1 MKTSLWNKIKF
12 YFIFRKIIKKN
23 LPRLN
28 GQFNLRKDN
37 VNRLYTVLNLPE
49 DVTIY
54 GKDLIDKYIT
64 KYVSDVNSFCK
75 EIGINELIA
84 ILDSQRIDST
94 NYLLVFGYAGFNT
107 AKVANRIIYS
117 SIFIIIASLIYYFFL

>member
-12 YFIFRKIIKKN
+12 YFIYRRIVKKN

-28 GQFNLRKDN
+28 VQFNLRKDN
-37 VNRLYTVLNLPE
+37 VSRLYTVLNLPE

-54 GKDLIDKYIT
+54 GKELVDKYIT
-64 KYVSDVNSFCK
+64 KYVADINTFCK

-107 AKVANRIIYS
+107 AKIANR
-117 SIFIIIASLIYYFFL
+117 LIYLSVTSILVIGAYFLFR

>member
-12 YFIFRKIIKKN
+12 YFIYKNTISKN

-28 GQFNLRKDN
+28 GQFNLRKDR

-54 GKDLIDKYIT
+54 GKDLIDKYIA
-64 KYVSDVNSFCK
+64 KYVSEVNSFCK

-94 NYLLVFGYAGFNT
+94 NYLMVFGYAGFNT
-107 AKVANRIIYS
+107 AKVANRILIS
-117 SIFIIIASLIYYFFL
+117 SILIALGVLSYFIFL